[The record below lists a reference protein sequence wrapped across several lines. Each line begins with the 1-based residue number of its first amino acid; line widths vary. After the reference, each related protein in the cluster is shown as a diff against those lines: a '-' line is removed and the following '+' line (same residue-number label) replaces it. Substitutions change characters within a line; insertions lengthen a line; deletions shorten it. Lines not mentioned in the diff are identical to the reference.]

1 MSTLDIAAPEAL
13 SSATLISWLA
23 RLPEPTGRD
32 RRAHERLMAH
42 ELDWLKSARLRFG
55 PRLSL
60 IDLSA
65 GGALFETSAPL
76 RPGATAALTIS
87 GRGVDETTSFRV
99 LRCEVTSLGKGA
111 VYRGACVFE
120 KAIQI
125 PGASGSGSI
134 SDPDETPDE
143 DEVRALIQSVA
154 GRGRAA
160 DGRHGQVIAAIR
172 TAVERGYSPASLLR
186 CVEREL
192 GVSAHAP
199 AARPSISLSIA
210 PPPVAPAPE
219 VPASRS
225 VPAPAT
231 TTAPAPAP
239 AAAPAQAPAPAAAA
253 APATPLP
260 PPLAI
265 GAQPASAAGWNKLV
279 VRYLDGTVLKGF
291 SQDFHPTRLQFH
303 IAPSIVGGRD
313 KMSLVYMKK
322 LKAIFFVRDFAGD
335 PGYVESRSFPDR
347 TPGRRIEVTFTD
359 GELMV
364 GTTLGYRPDGSG
376 FFVRPADTEG
386 NNLRVFVAPGA
397 VKRVRFL

>member
-23 RLPEPTGRD
+23 RLPEPTGHD

-87 GRGVDETTSFRV
+87 GRGVDETASFRV

-111 VYRGACVFE
+111 VYRGACVFDR
-120 KAIQI
+120 AIQI
-125 PGASGSGSI
+125 PGASSGSGSI
-134 SDPDETPDE
+134 ADLDDKPEE
-143 DEVRALIQSVA
+143 DDVLALIQSVA
-154 GRGRAA
+154 GRGRAT
-160 DGRHGQVIAAIR
+160 DGRHGHLIAAIR

-199 AARPSISLSIA
+199 VAARASISLSIA

-219 VPASRS
+219 VPAPPS
-225 VPAPAT
+225 VPAPAVT
-231 TTAPAPAP
+231 SAPAPAP
-239 AAAPAQAPAPAAAA
+239 AVAPAAAA

-279 VRYLDGTVLKGF
+279 VRYLDGTLLKGF

-313 KMSLVYMKK
+313 KVSLVLMRK
-322 LKAIFFVRDFAGD
+322 LKAVFFVRDFAGD
-335 PGYVESRSFPDR
+335 PGYVDTRSFPER

-364 GTTLGYRPDGSG
+364 GTTLGYRPDGAG

>member
-1 MSTLDIAAPEAL
+1 MPTLDIAAPEAL

-23 RLPEPTGRD
+23 RLPEPTGRE
-32 RRAHERLMAH
+32 RRAHERLVAH
-42 ELDWLKSARLRFG
+42 ELDWVKSARLRFG
-55 PRLSL
+55 PRLSF

-76 RPGATAALTIS
+76 RPGATAALTIN
-87 GRGVDETTSFRV
+87 GRGVDETASFRV

-111 VYRGACVFE
+111 VYRGACVFDR
-120 KAIQI
+120 AIQL
-125 PGASGSGSI
+125 PGASSGPGSVADLDD
-134 SDPDETPDE
+134 DPAE
-143 DEVRALIQSVA
+143 DGVLSLIQSVA
-154 GRGRAA
+154 GRGAGRAT
-160 DGRHGQVIAAIR
+160 DGRHGQLIAALR

-192 GVSAHAP
+192 GVSSHA
-199 AARPSISLSIA
+199 ASAGRASISLSIA

-219 VPASRS
+219 VPAPPSL
-225 VPAPAT
+225 PAPAVT
-231 TTAPAPAP
+231 TDRAPAP
-239 AAAPAQAPAPAAAA
+239 AAAPVAPAAQAPPAPA
-253 APATPLP
+253 
-260 PPLAI
+260 LAI
-265 GAQPASAAGWNKLV
+265 GAQPAGAAGWNKLV
-279 VRYLDGTVLKGF
+279 VRYLDGTLLKGF

-303 IAPSIVGGRD
+303 ITPSIVGGRE
-313 KMSLVYMKK
+313 KVSLVLMRK
-322 LKAIFFVRDFAGD
+322 LKAVFFVRDFAGD
-335 PGYVESRSFPDR
+335 PGYVESRSFPER

-397 VKRVRFL
+397 VKSVRFL

>member
-1 MSTLDIAAPEAL
+1 MPTLDIAAPEAL

-23 RLPEPTGRD
+23 RLPEPAARD

-60 IDLSA
+60 IDLSP
-65 GGALFETSAPL
+65 GGAQFETSAPL

-87 GRGVDETTSFRV
+87 GRGVDETASFRV

-111 VYRGACVFE
+111 VYRGACVFDR
-120 KAIQI
+120 AIQI
-125 PGASGSGSI
+125 PGAPSGSGAI
-134 SDPDETPDE
+134 ADPDDSPAE
-143 DEVRALIQSVA
+143 DDLWGLIRSVA
-154 GRGRAA
+154 GRGAA
-160 DGRHGQVIAAIR
+160 SATDGRHGQLIAAIR
-172 TAVERGYSPASLLR
+172 TAVERGYSAASLLR

-192 GVSAHAP
+192 GVGSQ
-199 AARPSISLSIA
+199 AAAATRTSISLSIA
-210 PPPVAPAPE
+210 PAPVPPVSEVAAPP
-219 VPASRS
+219 S
-225 VPAPAT
+225 VPAHVV
-231 TTAPAPAP
+231 TTAA
-239 AAAPAQAPAPAAAA
+239 APAPAAAA

-313 KMSLVYMKK
+313 KVSLVLMRK
-322 LKAIFFVRDFAGD
+322 LKAVFFVRDFAGD
-335 PGYVESRSFPDR
+335 PGYVDSRLFSER
-347 TPGRRIEVTFTD
+347 TAGRRIEVTFTD

-376 FFVRPADTEG
+376 FFVRPADSEG